1 MVHFYTVATHEDGWE
16 DMAENITVES
26 CPFNTVVPSWIVN
39 EIAAGRDDLLVIYP
53 NEVTRSASIQT
64 ILENAGSVDS
74 SRHTTLQRL
83 RDL

>member
-1 MVHFYTVATHEDGWE
+1 MKMGGE

-83 RDL
+83 LRSLTIDL